1 MLTPSAKV
9 SEDVI
14 HCINEAC
21 SALAGEAPPQILF
34 QKPSNCAPSRIP

>member
-1 MLTPSAKV
+1 MLTSSAKV

-21 SALAGEAPPQILF
+21 SAVAGEAPPQILF
-34 QKPSNCAPSRIP
+34 QKPSNCDSFRML